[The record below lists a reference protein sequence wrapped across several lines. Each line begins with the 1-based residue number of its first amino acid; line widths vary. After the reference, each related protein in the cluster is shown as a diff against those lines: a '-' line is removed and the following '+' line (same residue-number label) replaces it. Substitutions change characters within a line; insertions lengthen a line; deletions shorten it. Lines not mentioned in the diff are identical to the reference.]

1 LLPHLRRPFRRD
13 RWRDGLAPLRFS
25 ACARRGGC
33 RIIMTRGLRPAAVR
47 DESSASVRAPVRSGH
62 APPLRLLGAG
72 VPLPGSS
79 RRATWP
85 ADASGT
91 LAAPV
96 APAGGAPGVLALRG
110 VAPARGCRG
119 VSAAWTHLPFFRRA
133 PRRMAF
139 GFVRRDRSVV
149 TSPIGSED
157 LRVKCAGRRFGRGS
171 WASSPRAV
179 RAASRRFARRGRCR
193 PGLSP
198 LSGVRTPARVAGPD
212 RLVCNRSQSFRSGR
226 VSGRSWVL
234 RRGSRKWIASEDHA
248 DPSATLGLF
257 DA

>member
-1 LLPHLRRPFRRD
+1 MSPHLRRPFRRD

-149 TSPIGSED
+149 TSRSGLMT

-171 WASSPRAV
+171 WALSPRAV
-179 RAASRRFARRGRCR
+179 RAASRVSRCAAVAALGFRLSQVFGRR
-193 PGLSP
+193 PGSRAGINP
-198 LSGVRTPARVAGPD
+198 LPRSLRGCFDSLTFPAA
-212 RLVCNRSQSFRSGR
+212 
-226 VSGRSWVL
+226 
-234 RRGSRKWIASEDHA
+234 RG
-248 DPSATLGLF
+248 F
-257 DA
+257 